1 MDLNQYLD
9 KIYQEAKFAKEE
21 VAKNYDRWLNHYR
34 GQFWPSK
41 RPDWRVSAVINHL
54 AELIQ
59 REVAYLTDSRPVI
72 RVVAR
77 NDHLQPVA
85 EVLENIIAALW
96 EERNWQQKQQELLI
110 LAAIF
115 GAAFARCV
123 WNPQLDDG
131 RGDIDIV
138 VGDPRVYLVDP
149 FCLRANQLDEAEYI
163 IHEYVVPKSVLDEQY
178 PHLASKIKP
187 TYGAEEEEKGF
198 KHFLRK
204 LLFGTEKEQ
213 KAILPRCLVQEFWI
227 KDRTRVE
234 LEDGRSVR
242 KYPGGRHIVRVGH
255 LILKDEP
262 NPYID
267 ERFPIDMFDWSF
279 NPNSAWGISE
289 VEYLHSLQEMY
300 NKLMAIIVENA
311 ILTCNA
317 IWIGEEDALSPA
329 AWSRLTNK
337 PGAIVRV
344 RPGKTLR
351 REPPQPLPAYIQN
364 AVQYLER
371 QMQILSGMTDVMHGE
386 RGALTSG
393 VAIEC
398 VDAETEC
405 LTKRGWKKYWE
416 IEPDDEIYVFNPETN
431 CGEWSPILKLN
442 VQEEYDG
449 PMYVLQNKNIDA
461 LVTPNHRW
469 LVGST
474 NGHFR
479 EGQWKFLNTPELNTD
494 DFIPSIAPV
503 DHIETSLYSDAF
515 VELIGWIVTE
525 GCYHNKVVGGK
536 EYPEVKIFQSVANEK
551 ACKRIEKCI
560 RDLSLQHNVRYDR
573 RPDRTAPVKIW
584 TITGEQ
590 AKEIIE
596 KFPDKRPGYEFLC
609 SLPQHQLHLL
619 AEAMLLGDGR
629 WFGFNPPRPQV
640 SIEYFS
646 ADKELAD
653 QFQMAITL
661 AGYSS
666 SISIMPPSPSG
677 FFKGNHK
684 SDRYGD
690 CWRITCKRTGKIGIR
705 NLRDNGM
712 FEQVHYKGP
721 IWCPTTTTGTWVA
734 RRNGKVYITG
744 NSLQVAAQAIIRL
757 RARSFEQFLAR
768 IGQKLISRIFQFYTT
783 DRVIKILGPDGNIRE
798 YEWVRKQ
805 IMDPILKYYEGDY
818 RQKLHSAF
826 RDLQFKVVE
835 GSSLA
840 MNKIQKV
847 MMAITFY
854 RMGVID
860 EEALLEIA
868 EWPHRKE
875 ILERKAQMM
884 QQQQGRP
891 TKVVKVP
898 EPSRRMEAEMRAK
911 GMSGE
916 VLKP

>member
-72 RVVAR
+72 RIVAR

-85 EVLENIIAALW
+85 EVLEDIIAALW
-96 EERNWQQKQQELLI
+96 EERNWQQKQQELLV

-178 PHLASKIKP
+178 PHLASRIKP
-187 TYGAEEEEKGF
+187 TYGADEEEKGF

-204 LLFGTEKEQ
+204 LLFGAEKEQ
-213 KAILPRCLVQEFWI
+213 KAIVPRCLVQEFWI
-227 KDRTRVE
+227 KDRSRVE
-234 LEDGRSVR
+234 LEDGQSVR

-279 NPNSAWGISE
+279 NPNNAWGISE

-300 NKLMAIIVENA
+300 NKLMAIIVEHA

-317 IWIGEEDALSPA
+317 VWIGEEDALSPA
-329 AWSRLTNK
+329 AWTRLTNK

-344 RPGKTLR
+344 RPGKTLHR
-351 REPPQPLPAYIQN
+351 DPPPPLPAYIQN
-364 AVQYLER
+364 AVQYLEN
-371 QMQILSGMTDVMHGE
+371 QMQVLSGMTDVMRGE

-393 VAIEC
+393 VAIE
-398 VDAETEC
+398 
-405 LTKRGWKKYWE
+405 
-416 IEPDDEIYVFNPETN
+416 
-431 CGEWSPILKLN
+431 
-442 VQEEYDG
+442 
-449 PMYVLQNKNIDA
+449 
-461 LVTPNHRW
+461 
-469 LVGST
+469 
-474 NGHFR
+474 
-479 EGQWKFLNTPELNTD
+479 
-494 DFIPSIAPV
+494 
-503 DHIETSLYSDAF
+503 
-515 VELIGWIVTE
+515 
-525 GCYHNKVVGGK
+525 
-536 EYPEVKIFQSVANEK
+536 
-551 ACKRIEKCI
+551 
-560 RDLSLQHNVRYDR
+560 
-573 RPDRTAPVKIW
+573 
-584 TITGEQ
+584 
-590 AKEIIE
+590 
-596 KFPDKRPGYEFLC
+596 
-609 SLPQHQLHLL
+609 
-619 AEAMLLGDGR
+619 
-629 WFGFNPPRPQV
+629 
-640 SIEYFS
+640 
-646 ADKELAD
+646 
-653 QFQMAITL
+653 
-661 AGYSS
+661 
-666 SISIMPPSPSG
+666 
-677 FFKGNHK
+677 
-684 SDRYGD
+684 
-690 CWRITCKRTGKIGIR
+690 
-705 NLRDNGM
+705 
-712 FEQVHYKGP
+712 
-721 IWCPTTTTGTWVA
+721 
-734 RRNGKVYITG
+734 
-744 NSLQVAAQAIIRL
+744 SLQVASQAIIRL
-757 RARSFEQFLAR
+757 RARSFEQFLSR

-783 DRVIKILGPDGNIRE
+783 DRVIKILGPDGNIRQ

-805 IMDPILKYYEGDY
+805 IMDPILKYYHGDY

-860 EEALLEIA
+860 EKALLEIA
-868 EWPHRKE
+868 EWPHREE
-875 ILERKAQMM
+875 ILERKAQAM
-884 QQQQGRP
+884 QQQQGKP
-891 TKVVKVP
+891 TKSVRVP
-898 EPSRRMEAEMRAK
+898 EPSRQMEAEMRAK
-911 GMSGE
+911 GLPGE
-916 VLKP
+916 ALKP

>member
-115 GAAFARCV
+115 GAAFSRCV

-204 LLFGTEKEQ
+204 LLFGTEREQ

-234 LEDGRSVR
+234 LEEGQSVR

-300 NKLMAIIVENA
+300 NKLMAIIVEHA

-317 IWIGEEDALSPA
+317 VWIGEEDALSPA

-351 REPPQPLPAYIQN
+351 REPPPPLPAYIQN
-364 AVQYLER
+364 AVQYLEN
-371 QMQILSGMTDVMHGE
+371 QMQVLSGMTDVMRGE

-393 VAIEC
+393 VAIE
-398 VDAETEC
+398 
-405 LTKRGWKKYWE
+405 
-416 IEPDDEIYVFNPETN
+416 
-431 CGEWSPILKLN
+431 
-442 VQEEYDG
+442 
-449 PMYVLQNKNIDA
+449 
-461 LVTPNHRW
+461 
-469 LVGST
+469 
-474 NGHFR
+474 
-479 EGQWKFLNTPELNTD
+479 
-494 DFIPSIAPV
+494 
-503 DHIETSLYSDAF
+503 
-515 VELIGWIVTE
+515 
-525 GCYHNKVVGGK
+525 
-536 EYPEVKIFQSVANEK
+536 
-551 ACKRIEKCI
+551 
-560 RDLSLQHNVRYDR
+560 
-573 RPDRTAPVKIW
+573 
-584 TITGEQ
+584 
-590 AKEIIE
+590 
-596 KFPDKRPGYEFLC
+596 
-609 SLPQHQLHLL
+609 
-619 AEAMLLGDGR
+619 
-629 WFGFNPPRPQV
+629 
-640 SIEYFS
+640 
-646 ADKELAD
+646 
-653 QFQMAITL
+653 
-661 AGYSS
+661 
-666 SISIMPPSPSG
+666 
-677 FFKGNHK
+677 
-684 SDRYGD
+684 
-690 CWRITCKRTGKIGIR
+690 
-705 NLRDNGM
+705 
-712 FEQVHYKGP
+712 
-721 IWCPTTTTGTWVA
+721 
-734 RRNGKVYITG
+734 
-744 NSLQVAAQAIIRL
+744 SLQVASQAIIRL